1 MLDQQS
7 KTVYEALK
15 KLTGEDDIYKII
27 EAEEILDLLSS
38 DINKVQLSAVIRDLR
53 DREYI
58 KVKYFTPDEYCL
70 LTVKRAEEI
79 AAIVEEVVAVN
90 APVKKEEKN
99 LKENVTV
106 GVRKSAVF
114 WAAFFGSVLGGALI
128 SAIALI
134 LQKFLF

>member
-7 KTVYEALK
+7 KTVYDALK

-27 EAEEILDLLSS
+27 EAEEILDMLSL

-79 AAIVEEVVAVN
+79 ASLVEEVVAVN
-90 APVKKEEKN
+90 APVKKEENN
-99 LKENVTV
+99 LKESVTV

-114 WAAFFGSVLGGALI
+114 WAAFLGSVLGGAFI
-128 SAIALI
+128 SAIAVI